1 MKKTYEIRTRSN
13 RAVAAFDNFDRARQ
27 HLVRE
32 QDRIGIPLRMVEIV
46 RTEQEIML

>member
-13 RAVAAFDNFDRARQ
+13 RAVAIFDSFDNAKK

-32 QDRIGIPLRMVEIV
+32 QVRIGIPLRMVEIV
-46 RTEQEIML
+46 YTEQEIML